1 MMSEEKDWNKDHI
14 QQDDCVI
21 RVSGDQVICILTIVI
36 PRGLFGLT
44 WHKLLE

>member
-21 RVSGDQVICILTIVI
+21 RVSADQVICILTIVI
-36 PRGLFGLT
+36 TKGFVGSYLA
-44 WHKLLE
+44 